1 MGAPKT
7 HAMLHRVTDTMSYR
21 VFALLFLA
29 AVISASTGA
38 DDLVAETVESEI
50 AEVADVNLVQ
60 LNSDAKTE
68 VDSMLKSGKS
78 ITECRSVADG
88 CIKGVTTQI
97 TALQTS
103 VNNLPSGKS
112 CSHMMDTIII
122 KAKQTLN
129 EANVKY
135 NVAYQAYI
143 SAHSTR
149 LEFKSITIGSI
160 KMGDCSAFFSD
171 KGFIAIK
178 HKYEEASRVYVEAKG
193 ALKVAR
199 KGWEMAII
207 EQKKAI
213 RDCACNTINRLDTT
227 WSASLTAYAR
237 STSQW
242 KKCHLMEC
250 AIAGTSMS
258 SCNIPSKPKL
268 TKPGLRISFNG
279 EVLTSSICH
288 GHHAHKKW
296 PALKKT
302 KTKKP
307 KSTKGKLSVYVQT
320 GNVPGAETARAP
332 VLTFRGDTGRTYK
345 RKLTPPGKGKAGTY
359 HLVTPKDLGN
369 ILSVT
374 LLAGSQDGW
383 LITGL
388 SVKSGNRKWKSFGCI
403 PQWLD
408 AEPYDRSGD
417 YLCPG
422 EQKCIKRS
430 NNPEWDKIGWCDIP
444 TRGKGG
450 YEKCMQKGLYD
461 NGRTFKENCAETCCL
476 LFGNTKFKELEPVS
490 PDGKYYQKDCSC
502 EKNGQCWGLKFK
514 INGDC
519 SKKNQCTFSYPQTN
533 GKACYGYLMK
543 KTNDPQHY
551 PAVVCNKYS
560 GGSVFKGGGGGTV
573 GGSICTYRYMEHY
586 IRSTGCVTGGFIEVT
601 AVVGQRNMQWKWYK
615 GGTSKKYQLE
625 SYQCKVPRTTGVFTQ
640 RGDHCPHH
648 DEITLTAG
656 ARQC

>member
-103 VNNLPSGKS
+103 LNNLPTGNS
-112 CSHMMDTIII
+112 CGGIEDKIII
-122 KAKQTLN
+122 KAKETLN

-135 NVAYQAYI
+135 NIAYQAYI
-143 SAHSTR
+143 SASSTR
-149 LEFKSITIGSI
+149 LEFRSITIGSI
-160 KMGDCSAFFSD
+160 KMGDCSAFFGD

-178 HKYEEASRVYVEAKG
+178 HRYDAAFRVYVQAKG
-193 ALKVAR
+193 ALKVAQ

-227 WSASLTAYAR
+227 WSASLTAYAK
-237 STSQW
+237 STTQW

-258 SCNIPSKPKL
+258 SCRIPGKPKL
-268 TKPGLRISFNG
+268 SKPGLKITFNG
-279 EVLTSSICH
+279 EVLTSSVCH
-288 GHHAHKKW
+288 GHNAHKKW
-296 PALKKT
+296 PALKVA
-302 KTKKP
+302 KP
-307 KSTKGKLSVYVQT
+307 KPVKGKLSVYIQT
-320 GNVPGAETARAP
+320 GNVPGAESSGKAP
-332 VLTFRGDTGRTYK
+332 MFHFRGDTGKWFNR
-345 RKLTPPGKGKAGTY
+345 RLTPLKRGKAGTY
-359 HLVTPKDLGN
+359 HLTPPRDLGN

-374 LLAGSQDGW
+374 LTSASTDGW

-388 SVKSGNRKWKSFGCI
+388 SVKSGGRSWKGFGCI

-408 AEPYDRSGD
+408 SKPYNSPSV

-422 EQKCIKRS
+422 QGSCSSKKNKWGNNCNTWVNAKPDRCNAANYQK
-430 NNPEWDKIGWCDIP
+430 
-444 TRGKGG
+444 
-450 YEKCMQKGLYD
+450 
-461 NGRTFKENCAETCCL
+461 NCAKKCCEMH
-476 LFGNTKFKELEPVS
+476 GKPKARVS
-490 PDGKYYQKDCSC
+490 LDGKYYRKACAV
-502 EKNGQCWGLKFK
+502 EPNGQMWGLRFK
-514 INGDC
+514 IQGDC
-519 SKKNQCTFSYPQTN
+519 SRKNQCTFSYPDN
-533 GKACYGYLMK
+533 RGPACYGYLIK
-543 KTNDPQHY
+543 KGTPTCSGHTCY
-551 PAVVCNKYS
+551 YS
-560 GGSVFKGGGGGTV
+560 FT
-573 GGSICTYRYMEHY
+573 EHY
-586 IRSTGCVTGGFIEVT
+586 IRSTGCVTGGWIKLK
-601 AVVGQRNMQWKWYK
+601 AQAGQHNMPWIWYK
-615 GGTSKKYQLE
+615 GPTSRNYQQT
-625 SYQCKVPRTTGVFTQ
+625 SYTCTVPRTTGKFLPPI
-640 RGDHCPHH
+640 DHCPHH
-648 DEITLTAG
+648 DKFTLTAG